1 MPSIGRARRREQP
14 RGGERRHVEDML
26 DGQYDQP
33 FKVIA
38 VDLARARIKDVS
50 AAIAQAELNEVKLQ
64 EDTLS
69 LGVRAF
75 VAE

>member
-1 MPSIGRARRREQP
+1 M
-14 RGGERRHVEDML
+14 EDML

-38 VDLARARIKDVS
+38 VDLAGSRFKDVS

-75 VAE
+75 VAEQLGIEIE